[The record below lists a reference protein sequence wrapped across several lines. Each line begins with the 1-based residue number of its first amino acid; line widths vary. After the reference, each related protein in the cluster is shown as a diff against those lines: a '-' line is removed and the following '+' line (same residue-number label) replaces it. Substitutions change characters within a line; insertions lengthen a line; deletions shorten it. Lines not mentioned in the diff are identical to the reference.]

1 MSRRYM
7 GRGTLV
13 PRFFFAY
20 FCLPVDD
27 NLTTVVYL
35 TIISNGF
42 TMILT
47 EYPLD
52 FISVKLQ
59 MIIIDTEKMKLEELL

>member
-1 MSRRYM
+1 M

>member
-1 MSRRYM
+1 MVSRRYM

-27 NLTTVVYL
+27 NLTTAVYL
-35 TIISNGF
+35 SIISNGF
-42 TMILT
+42 IMILVYSCKVT
-47 EYPLD
+47 DDYN
-52 FISVKLQ
+52 
-59 MIIIDTEKMKLEELL
+59 

>member
-42 TMILT
+42 TMVLVYSCKVT
-47 EYPLD
+47 DDYN
-52 FISVKLQ
+52 
-59 MIIIDTEKMKLEELL
+59 